1 MAHTTEIMVNGILTQ
16 VTEFD
21 HSAQEID
28 DTVDALGG
36 AKTPQEA
43 LANLGAGVRPN
54 LLDNWDF
61 RAGHVVNQRGQTSI
75 SKPDLL
81 NDRWRIY
88 RYASGTATLT
98 DNGINLTGDFD
109 FGQTIESSRL
119 PNTPNIP
126 VTISAL
132 FSDGTFVSKTSVL
145 NNTGEWETITAPV
158 NSNVHLTFIRNW
170 NEGGKNIDLLF
181 FWISN
186 GSITPVAAK
195 LETGSTQTLAYH
207 KSDGKWELLPQP
219 ESDYVTQLR
228 KCQRYLVV
236 LTEPQRFIGMCTIDV
251 EAGGQGILWTPTE
264 MRTAPVITGN
274 LSLYN
279 KVNNTDITPI
289 VMGAGPTGVRIN
301 YTATGLKESPGI
313 AMLFNMNPSNPVM
326 LSAEL

>member
-1 MAHTTEIMVNGILTQ
+1 M
-16 VTEFD
+16 
-21 HSAQEID
+21 
-28 DTVDALGG
+28 
-36 AKTPQEA
+36 
-43 LANLGAGVRPN
+43 
-54 LLDNWDF
+54 
-61 RAGHVVNQRGQTSI
+61 NQRGQTSI

-81 NDRWRIY
+81 NDRWKIY

-132 FSDGTFVSKTSVL
+132 FGDGTFVSKTSVL
-145 NNTGEWETITAPV
+145 NNTGGWEAIAAPV
-158 NSNVHLTFIRNW
+158 SSNVHLAFIRNW

-195 LETGSTQTLAYH
+195 LETGSTQTLAYQ

-236 LTEPQRFIGMCTIDV
+236 LTEPQRFIGMCTIDA
-251 EAGGQGILWTPTE
+251 ETGGQGILWTPTE

>member
-1 MAHTTEIMVNGILTQ
+1 MTNTTNYGLRKPEANDYVNVEDLNYNADTI
-16 VTEFD
+16 D
-21 HSAQEID
+21 AAMQENKTKRAD
-28 DTVDALGG
+28 LKLSNLD
-36 AKTPQEA
+36 TPQEA

-75 SKPDLL
+75 SKPDIL
-81 NDRWRIY
+81 NDRWRIF

-145 NNTGEWETITAPV
+145 NNNGEWETIAAPV

-170 NEGGKNIDLLF
+170 NDGGKNIDLLF

-219 ESDYVTQLR
+219 ESDYATQLR
-228 KCQRYLVV
+228 RCKRYYESSTSSWTIPAN
-236 LTEPQRFIGMCTIDV
+236 LTMMVPFEVEKRIVPTVTIENV
-251 EAGGQGILWTPTE
+251 SGGSAIFDYVGPGCF
-264 MRTAPVITGN
+264 RVI
-274 LSLYN
+274 
-279 KVNNTDITPI
+279 
-289 VMGAGPTGVRIN
+289 
-301 YTATGLKESPGI
+301 
-313 AMLFNMNPSNPVM
+313 NPSQQSHDFRWQA
-326 LSAEL
+326 SAEL